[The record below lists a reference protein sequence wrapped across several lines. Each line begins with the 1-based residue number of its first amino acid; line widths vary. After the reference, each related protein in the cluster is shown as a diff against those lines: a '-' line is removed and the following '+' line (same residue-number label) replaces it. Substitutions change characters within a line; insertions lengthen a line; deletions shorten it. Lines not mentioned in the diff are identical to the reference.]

1 MAVLLLDY
9 YEGGN
14 IGKTAAF
21 SLVQTVI
28 LGGAARHHQLAF
40 ARRGREQRPRRLT
53 TTNNRRKRHEA
64 QNDDWPASPAPR
76 RLAALPARAQQDEF
90 GSKELIAAA
99 EKEGA
104 LTYYTA
110 NFAEIEQEVIK
121 EFNKRFPKIKVAMV
135 RAPGGQLITRIKT
148 EAAAG
153 KLAADVV
160 NHSDRG
166 LMLEIADLFQDY
178 APPNAA
184 DYRPDALVS
193 PKLWPGVTLGWAIAY
208 NTQLVKNAPKTW
220 MDLTKPEY
228 KDKQI
233 GQVVGPSGGTT
244 WTRIMFE
251 RQVLGEDYWKKQ
263 AALGIALYP
272 SGAPLSDALVRGE
285 VSIAPLL
292 YNIIYTKIVEG
303 APAEAIFAPEGV
315 PIIPYADGITK
326 TSKSPNAAKLF
337 MNWRLS
343 QGRPGLRRSTSS
355 ATSPR
360 SRSRRPIPK
369 GWDPKVIKVWVPKFE
384 RVREAA
390 RRPGSKSGTR
400 PTGIA
405 SERSASHRG
414 PGQEVRDR
422 QARPSTA

>member
-1 MAVLLLDY
+1 MKRRTMMTGIA
-9 YEGGN
+9 
-14 IGKTAAF
+14 
-21 SLVQTVI
+21 
-28 LGGAARHHQLAF
+28 GAA
-40 ARRGREQRPRRLT
+40 
-53 TTNNRRKRHEA
+53 
-64 QNDDWPASPAPR
+64 ASW
-76 RLAALPARAQQDEF
+76 ALPASAQSEF
-90 GSKELIAAA
+90 GSKELVDAA

-110 NFAEIEQEVIK
+110 NFAETEQEVIK
-121 EFNKRFPKIKVAMV
+121 AFNKRFPKIKISMV

-153 KLAADVV
+153 KLAADVI

-166 LMLEIADLFQDY
+166 LMLELQDMFQDY
-178 APPNAA
+178 TPPNAA

-193 PKLWPGVTLGWAIAY
+193 PKFWPGVTLGWCIAY

-220 MDLTKPEY
+220 MDLTKDEY
-228 KDKQI
+228 KNKQI

-263 AALGIALYP
+263 AALGITLYP
-272 SGAPLSDALVRGE
+272 SGAPTSDSLVRGE
-285 VSIAPLL
+285 ISIAPLL

-315 PIIPYADGITK
+315 PIVPYADGIPK

-343 QGRPGLRRSTSS
+343 KEGQAFQIEKLGNISS
-355 ATSPR
+355 MKEPPAL
-360 SRSRRPIPK
+360 PK
-369 GWDPKVIKVWVPKFE
+369 GWDPKVIKVWVPEFKQFE
-384 RVREAA
+384 
-390 RRPGSKSGTR
+390 SL
-400 PTGIA
+400 
-405 SERSASHRG
+405 
-414 PGQEVRDR
+414 RDKWMDDWNKTYGYR
-422 QARPSTA
+422 Q

>member
-1 MAVLLLDY
+1 MSKKTMLL
-9 YEGGN
+9 
-14 IGKTAAF
+14 IAA
-21 SLVQTVI
+21 LT
-28 LGGAARHHQLAF
+28 AF
-40 ARRGREQRPRRLT
+40 A
-53 TTNNRRKRHEA
+53 A
-64 QNDDWPASPAPR
+64 VPALISPAG
-76 RLAALPARAQQDEF
+76 AQSEF
-90 GSKELIAAA
+90 GSKELIEAA
-99 EKEGA
+99 EKEGS

-110 NFAEIEQEVIK
+110 NFTEVEQEVVK
-121 EFNKRFPKIKVAMV
+121 EFNKRFPKIKVAIV

-166 LMLEIADLFQDY
+166 LMKDIADLFQDY
-178 APPNAA
+178 TPPNAA

-193 PKLWPGVTLGWAIAY
+193 PKFWPGVTLGWAIAY

-228 KDKQI
+228 NNKQI

-263 AALGIALYP
+263 AALGIALFP
-272 SGAPLSDALVRGE
+272 SGAPTSDSLVRGE
-285 VSIAPLL
+285 ISIAPLL

-343 QGRPGLRRSTSS
+343 KEGQTFAITKLGNITSLKEPP
-355 ATSPR
+355 AF
-360 SRSRRPIPK
+360 PK
-369 GWDPKVIKVWVPKFE
+369 GWDPKVVKVWVPNFE
-384 RVREAA
+384 QFE
-390 RRPGSKSGTR
+390 KL
-400 PTGIA
+400 
-405 SERSASHRG
+405 
-414 PGQEVRDR
+414 RDPWLEEWNKTYGYR
-422 QARPSTA
+422 Q

>member
-1 MAVLLLDY
+1 MMTGIA
-9 YEGGN
+9 
-14 IGKTAAF
+14 
-21 SLVQTVI
+21 
-28 LGGAARHHQLAF
+28 GAA
-40 ARRGREQRPRRLT
+40 
-53 TTNNRRKRHEA
+53 
-64 QNDDWPASPAPR
+64 ASW
-76 RLAALPARAQQDEF
+76 ALPAYAQSEF
-90 GSKELIAAA
+90 GPKDLVDAA

-110 NFAEIEQEVIK
+110 NFAETEQEVIK
-121 EFNKRFPKIKVAMV
+121 AFNKRFPKIKVSMV

-166 LMLEIADLFQDY
+166 LMLELQDMFADY
-178 APPNAA
+178 TPPNAA
-184 DYRPDALVS
+184 DYRPDALVH
-193 PKLWPGVTLGWAIAY
+193 PKFWPGVTLGWCIAY

-220 MDLTKPEY
+220 MDLTKDEY
-228 KDKQI
+228 KGKQI

-263 AALGIALYP
+263 AALGITLYP
-272 SGAPLSDALVRGE
+272 SGAPTSDSLVRGE

-315 PIIPYADGITK
+315 PIVPYADGIPK

-343 QGRPGLRRSTSS
+343 KEGQAFQIEKLGNISS
-355 ATSPR
+355 MKEPPAL
-360 SRSRRPIPK
+360 PK
-369 GWDPKVIKVWVPKFE
+369 GWDPKIIKVWVPEFKQFE
-384 RVREAA
+384 AL
-390 RRPGSKSGTR
+390 
-400 PTGIA
+400 
-405 SERSASHRG
+405 
-414 PGQEVRDR
+414 RDKWMDDWNKTYGYR
-422 QARPSTA
+422 Q

>member
-1 MAVLLLDY
+1 MKRRTMMTGIA
-9 YEGGN
+9 
-14 IGKTAAF
+14 
-21 SLVQTVI
+21 
-28 LGGAARHHQLAF
+28 GAA
-40 ARRGREQRPRRLT
+40 
-53 TTNNRRKRHEA
+53 
-64 QNDDWPASPAPR
+64 ASW
-76 RLAALPARAQQDEF
+76 ALPASAQSEF
-90 GSKELIAAA
+90 GPKDLVDAA

-110 NFAEIEQEVIK
+110 NFAETEQEVIK
-121 EFNKRFPKIKVAMV
+121 AFNKRFPKIKISMV

-166 LMLEIADLFQDY
+166 LMLELQDMFQDY
-178 APPNAA
+178 TPPNAA

-193 PKLWPGVTLGWAIAY
+193 PKFWPGVTLGWCIAY

-220 MDLTKPEY
+220 MDLTKDEY
-228 KDKQI
+228 KGKQI

-263 AALGIALYP
+263 AALGVTLYP
-272 SGAPLSDALVRGE
+272 SGAPTSDSLVRGE

-315 PIIPYADGITK
+315 PIIPYADGIPK

-343 QGRPGLRRSTSS
+343 KEGQTFQIEKLGNISS
-355 ATSPR
+355 MKEPPAL
-360 SRSRRPIPK
+360 PK
-369 GWDPKVIKVWVPKFE
+369 GWDPKVIKVWVPEFKQFE
-384 RVREAA
+384 
-390 RRPGSKSGTR
+390 SL
-400 PTGIA
+400 
-405 SERSASHRG
+405 
-414 PGQEVRDR
+414 RDKWIEDWNKTYGYR
-422 QARPSTA
+422 Q